1 LRLKKVLI
9 LLTFGACLSVSA
21 SSPAA
26 TPTGETR
33 GLWVECEGSQETL
46 STKAK
51 IEQLIRRAQSSG
63 FNTLFIQV
71 YRHDRAWYNSRYAD
85 TVPYRDIVKREKI
98 DPLAYLI
105 PRAHKAGL
113 KVHAWLNMFRIGKD
127 RNAPVLKR
135 FGRDIITR
143 DGKGVSLLNYQPSAL
158 PDGGYWLDP
167 GDENVT
173 LYLRNIIAEVVR
185 KYPGLDGIHLD
196 YTRYPFNSPYAGSHW
211 AGRNDLGYGKE
222 SVRRFKKWTG
232 VDPITMELTR
242 SNCQAWDN
250 WRRHQV
256 NTFVEGVYGLVRQL
270 NPSLDFSVAVI
281 AWADRA
287 YLSSFQDWRR
297 WLDEGSVDFV
307 APMNYGTDSRMARYL
322 TGTALAARGERQVYI
337 GLGQYLL
344 GSKSEVLLQQIADCR
359 NAGAD
364 GIILFSYDSICKN
377 PGLFKTLKKSVF
389 QHQAVIPEMEWKK
402 NDGQ

>member
-9 LLTFGACLSVSA
+9 PLILGVCLSVSA
-21 SSPAA
+21 SCPADS
-26 TPTGETR
+26 TRETR

-51 IEQLIRRAQSSG
+51 IDQLIRRAQSSR

-85 TVPYRDIVKREKI
+85 TTPYRDIVKREKI

-105 PRAHKAGL
+105 QHARKAGL
-113 KVHAWLNMFRIGKD
+113 KVHAWLNMFRIGKGK
-127 RNAPVLKR
+127 NAPVLKR

-143 DGKGVSLLNYQPSAL
+143 DGKGISLLNYQTSAL

-196 YTRYPFNSPYAGSHW
+196 YTRYPFNSPYAGSRW

-250 WRRHQV
+250 WRRHQL
-256 NTFVEGVYGLVRQL
+256 NSFVEGAYGLVRRL

-307 APMNYGTDSRMARYL
+307 APMNYGTDSRMASYL
-322 TGTALAARGERQVYI
+322 TGTAIAARGDRQVYI

-344 GSKSEVLLQQIADCR
+344 GSRPEVLLQ
-359 NAGAD
+359 
-364 GIILFSYDSICKN
+364 
-377 PGLFKTLKKSVF
+377 
-389 QHQAVIPEMEWKK
+389 
-402 NDGQ
+402 